1 MIIICTTSIAGMNR
15 NIVTMPANESI
26 DVCFLCFTL
35 FSWANCFLLC
45 CSRLQINP
53 MYIRYRS
60 IGLLALTLGWVQ
72 LHTPLRTRLQAV
84 NNQGLCLDRMKIW
97 ICIILSLYL
106 KTQIIFKFVV
116 RDFRCL
122 IKVVFLILHFK
133 CLMKVMREF
142 YVNCPC

>member
-1 MIIICTTSIAGMNR
+1 MNR
-15 NIVTMPANESI
+15 NIITMPANESI

-45 CSRLQINP
+45 CSRLQINLV
-53 MYIRYRS
+53 YIRYRS

-97 ICIILSLYL
+97 ILIYDLHVDWILFESRILFDSFEVVKKEDKNARRTVL
-106 KTQIIFKFVV
+106 NSVV
-116 RDFRCL
+116 RAMYLSIQQF
-122 IKVVFLILHFK
+122 
-133 CLMKVMREF
+133 
-142 YVNCPC
+142 